1 MSNFFTQKHCDRC
14 GASLASGR
22 IMSMLNT
29 DCICMKCKDAERQ
42 HPEYERAREREREEV
57 RKGNRNYEGLLKGKE
72 IGRILKERLNI

>member
-57 RKGNRNYEGLLKGKE
+57 RKGNRNYTGLLEEKKKG
-72 IGRILKERLNI
+72 R